1 MSILPHQLKI
11 FTTPHQRLDRIASEL
26 GLVYKPC
33 GAGGGDIGI
42 AFGFEPEALN
52 RFCQR
57 VTTLKFINLDM
68 EMALNGVKA
77 T

>member
-1 MSILPHQLKI
+1 
-11 FTTPHQRLDRIASEL
+11 
-26 GLVYKPC
+26 LVYKPC

-52 RFCQR
+52 RFCQQ